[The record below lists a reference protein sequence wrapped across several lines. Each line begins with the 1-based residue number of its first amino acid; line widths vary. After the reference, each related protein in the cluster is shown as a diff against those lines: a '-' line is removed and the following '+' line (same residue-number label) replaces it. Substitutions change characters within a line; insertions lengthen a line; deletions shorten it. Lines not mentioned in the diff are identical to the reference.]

1 MTIFDDGKNLAR
13 GIKQSGHKGR
23 RAKRQKKKIKKAKK
37 AGDDAEVA
45 RMRAKRQ
52 KTVQQKNK
60 ADKNIRRSGVEVGKR
75 FVKAGTSLAT
85 GNPTGA
91 VVEFI

>member
-1 MTIFDDGKNLAR
+1 MSIIDDAKNLGR

-37 AGDDAEVA
+37 AGDTAEAA
-45 RMRAKRQ
+45 RMKAKRQ

-85 GNPTGA
+85 GNPVGA
-91 VVEFI
+91 AVEFV